1 MSHTILIM
9 AGGTGGHVFPGLAV
23 AEYLKRA
30 GWRIVWLGTEG
41 GMETTLARQQG
52 HTLETIRFSG
62 LRGKNVRTWLLL
74 PARLLL
80 AFWQSARVIRKVR
93 PDVVL
98 GMGGYPAF
106 PGGMM
111 ASLLARPL
119 LIHEQNSIPGL
130 ANRIL
135 SRLADRILLG
145 FPDAIKGEKKA
156 VFCGNPVRDE
166 ITRLAP
172 PAQRYAS
179 RSGNIK
185 LLVVGGSL
193 GAQALNTIVPQALK
207 RIPEGMRPQVTHQAG
222 TRHLEALKQNYFE
235 AGVEGELVT
244 FIDNMASRYGESDLV
259 ICRAGALTVAE
270 LAAAGVASILVP
282 FPYAVDDHQTTNAK
296 FLSGKG
302 AAILLPQSQLTPEGL
317 AELLMGMGRDQFME
331 IACRARELAQP
342 DATRCVAETCMEMV
356 AV

>member
-145 FPDAIKGEKKA
+145 FPGAIKGEKS
-156 VFCGNPVRDE
+156 FS
-166 ITRLAP
+166 TLP
-172 PAQRYAS
+172 PRPTPSHSPRPNAISAW
-179 RSGNIK
+179 
-185 LLVVGGSL
+185 
-193 GAQALNTIVPQALK
+193 LNW
-207 RIPEGMRPQVTHQAG
+207 
-222 TRHLEALKQNYFE
+222 Y
-235 AGVEGELVT
+235 
-244 FIDNMASRYGESDLV
+244 
-259 ICRAGALTVAE
+259 
-270 LAAAGVASILVP
+270 P
-282 FPYAVDDHQTTNAK
+282 FP
-296 FLSGKG
+296 
-302 AAILLPQSQLTPEGL
+302 
-317 AELLMGMGRDQFME
+317 
-331 IACRARELAQP
+331 
-342 DATRCVAETCMEMV
+342 
-356 AV
+356 